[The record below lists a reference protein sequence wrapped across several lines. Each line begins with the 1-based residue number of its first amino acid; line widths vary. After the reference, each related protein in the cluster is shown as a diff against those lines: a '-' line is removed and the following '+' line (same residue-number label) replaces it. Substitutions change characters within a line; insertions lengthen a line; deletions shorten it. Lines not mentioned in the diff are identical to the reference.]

1 MANINNVTCFALII
15 NAAVQQIKDLEE
27 NLCQQEE
34 KVMPKKE
41 VRGKLKKA
49 VLCWT
54 TKSGWDEEEVY
65 CKMMTTY
72 LTFSSHLCHNLIL
85 ALLESNHHHPLSLV
99 MYCNVG
105 DKVSNKW

>member
-27 NLCQQEE
+27 NLQEE
-34 KVMPKKE
+34 NVMPKKE

-49 VLCWT
+49 VLCRT
-54 TKSGWDEEEVY
+54 SKRGWNEEEDY

-72 LTFSSHLCHNLIL
+72 LTFSSHLCHNLLL
-85 ALLESNHHHPLSLV
+85 ALLESEQPSSSLEFGNALQ
-99 MYCNVG
+99 C
-105 DKVSNKW
+105 W